1 MIRMN
6 APPWRLG
13 AATAILGLAAACAA
27 QPRGDTIG
35 PNEFRRAG
43 DTLLCFTLEQP
54 GKAAGTN
61 PSEQDC
67 LRIGSVRIG
76 QPAAEIRHHFG
87 KPYDTLEHLG
97 ATVLVYPIGP
107 DADPMP
113 YWAISVRDGSVIAI
127 QITGRSEPQG
137 NAFSSLRLGDRVDKV
152 RRVLGAPAATKAV
165 EDIGATLWSYEPF
178 PISIEIKD
186 ERVYSMKIWQPERA
200 APGRSVMAPGP
211 GGDRPG

>member
-76 QPAAEIRHHFG
+76 QPAAEIRRHFG

-127 QITGRSEPQG
+127 QITGRAVEPIPVARQP
-137 NAFSSLRLGDRVDKV
+137 R
-152 RRVLGAPAATKAV
+152 APAVVVWESA
-165 EDIGATLWSYEPF
+165 
-178 PISIEIKD
+178 PITI
-186 ERVYSMKIWQPERA
+186 M
-200 APGRSVMAPGP
+200 PGP
-211 GGDRPG
+211 IQGPSARS